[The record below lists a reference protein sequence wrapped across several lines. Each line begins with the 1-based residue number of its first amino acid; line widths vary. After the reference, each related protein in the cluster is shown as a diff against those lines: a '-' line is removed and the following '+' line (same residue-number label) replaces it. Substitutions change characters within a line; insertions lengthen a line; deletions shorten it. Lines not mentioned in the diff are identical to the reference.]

1 MPVAHPVAVK
11 LNPEVHARVRELA
24 KAQHR
29 SPHYLMREAITQYVE
44 REEKR
49 EAFRQEAL
57 AAWGDK
63 VQWAD
68 QLPERFEG
76 VVVGN
81 EVLDAMPVELM
92 FVPAVQLEVVALVP
106 ARPPPSKAR

>member
-29 SPHYLMREAITQYVE
+29 SPHYLMLEAITQYVE

-57 AAWGDK
+57 AAWSAYQASGLH
-63 VQWAD
+63 VTHAEAD
-68 QLPERFEG
+68 AWLARLEAGQDVEAPECH
-76 VVVGN
+76 N
-81 EVLDAMPVELM
+81 
-92 FVPAVQLEVVALVP
+92 
-106 ARPPPSKAR
+106 

>member
-1 MPVAHPVAVK
+1 MPAAHPVAVK

-57 AAWGDK
+57 AAWAAYQASGLH
-63 VQWAD
+63 VTHAQAD
-68 QLPERFEG
+68 AWLARLEAGQDVEAPECH
-76 VVVGN
+76 N
-81 EVLDAMPVELM
+81 
-92 FVPAVQLEVVALVP
+92 
-106 ARPPPSKAR
+106 